1 MLKRFLLFSCAVVLG
16 LGFPV
21 LSSVMAAESPAPA
34 IVLGARVQQHLAW
47 LEQSKE
53 LTLNQNDDISGS
65 QTGLMSNS
73 YFRAKFTSADK
84 KVGAHVEI
92 GLKSTV
98 GYRHVYGWWKDGPFK
113 LLAGNT
119 DNWHGAAYWNNQK
132 MGVSSSWDLKG
143 WGKLWAPRRSQVQIN
158 WNQENWGVQFALEQ
172 AAGLGTPAGVDVY
185 QPFPRASFS
194 VQFNTKHFST
204 TPSLAF
210 VRYDLE
216 GMPPSGDDSLDVWAV
231 ILPLKFSFES
241 WEVIGELHHGQN
253 VGLGYSG
260 YPSLAGPVLLPTSK
274 YEDTTVTGGYLD
286 LAYKLKSL
294 TLALGLGFETF
305 ENDAWKNRLGYSD
318 DTNTRKVVYLA
329 FPYKLHR
336 YLTLHP
342 EIDFLDHGDNPVD
355 GRDLGTEIMAGIL
368 FRFVF

>member
-1 MLKRFLLFSCAVVLG
+1 VLKRLLVLVCAVLFG
-16 LGFPV
+16 GGFPV
-21 LSSVMAAESPAPA
+21 SAFAAEAPAPG
-34 IVLGARVQQHLAW
+34 IQLGARVQQYLAW
-47 LEQSKE
+47 LDQSKE
-53 LTLNQNDDISGS
+53 LTLNQNEDLSESKVD
-65 QTGLMSNS
+65 LMTNS
-73 YFRAKFTSADK
+73 YWRAKFTSADK

-98 GYRHVYGWWKDGPFK
+98 GYRHVYGYWESGSFR

-132 MGVSSSWDLKG
+132 MSASSSLDLKG
-143 WGKLWAPRRSQVQIN
+143 WGKLWAPRRNQVQIN
-158 WNQENWGVQFALEQ
+158 WSQKKWGIQLALERSSEFD
-172 AAGLGTPAGVDVY
+172 AAIGVDVY
-185 QPFPRASFS
+185 QSFPRASFS
-194 VQFNTKHFST
+194 AQFKAEHFST

-216 GMPPSGDDSLDVWAV
+216 GVPSAGDDYLDAWAV
-231 ILPLKFSFES
+231 ILPLKFNFSS

-253 VGLGYSG
+253 VALGYSG
-260 YPSLAGPVLLPTSK
+260 YPSLAGPVFLPNAK

-286 LAYKLKSL
+286 MAYKLESL
-294 TLALGLGFETF
+294 TIALGLGFETF
-305 ENDAWKNRLGYSD
+305 ENDAWKNHLGYAE
-318 DTNTRKVVYLA
+318 DTNTRKIIYLS

-342 EIDFLDHGDNPVD
+342 EVNFLDHGDNPAD
-355 GRDLGTEIMAGIL
+355 GRDLGTEIMAGVL